1 MKLIVIMMIMMTI
14 IIIIMF
20 LIDFNV
26 QHLSVFKSVQGIA
39 CIIFSVLTKN
49 GKL

>member
-1 MKLIVIMMIMMTI
+1 MKLIVIMMTMMT
-14 IIIIMF
+14 IIIMF
-20 LIDFNV
+20 LIDFNA
-26 QHLSVFKSVQGIA
+26 QHSSVFKSVQGIA